1 MKKLF
6 FMPVFVLFLSG
17 TVSNGEQHKTPNFE
31 PVIDPISVKLDSINV
46 KTAELNELI
55 KQL

>member
-17 TVSNGEQHKTPNFE
+17 TVSNGEQVYTPTHKAT
-31 PVIDPISVKLDSINV
+31 IDPISTKLDSVNV
-46 KTAELNELI
+46 KAMQLEQLI